1 MEDRKPLLPIAIAAV
16 ALVMLPVVFVGGAVV
31 MTVVSTMSMTGALQ
45 EMQCTRGR
53 TAGGSA
59 YVGDGSS
66 VMPVAGKW
74 KYTDRFGM
82 RYHPVEHVM
91 KKHNGMDMATIP
103 TGGEIR
109 AFRAGTIKTVVHGN
123 PGAGNFIEIDHGGGL
138 VSRYLHLASTKV
150 EVGEKVA
157 VGQSIGVEGQTGAV
171 TGAHLHFEIHRDGTA
186 VDPAPI
192 LKKAG
197 LTVPRENAISTAA
210 DTPTGST
217 GRDGKNSSAAD
228 AENALAADVSQQS
241 ADDGS
246 DDSKGSGNKVGG
258 GNLSVGPWGPQQV
271 AIAKEIIDAG
281 TQRGLDDWT
290 ITLAVMTAMAESSL
304 QNLNHGDAVRND
316 TVGVF
321 QEGPERGPLSQRMD
335 PAGAANIFWDYLQ
348 GVEGYRDLAP
358 TIAAHK
364 TQANA
369 DPWHYEPMWDDAVR
383 VVAKVKGN
391 PDLVARYTGS
401 GGSADCLGAAG
412 GTSVPA
418 MAAQGELPDPPGMSC
433 PPSDSPA
440 TRGLQ
445 PVAERGLRCTAAA
458 FPRISTMYG
467 IGERAI
473 SGDHPNGYAVDF
485 MIDNYRSQSGRALGW
500 KIAEWNRQN
509 AEDLGIQYIIF
520 DQKIWSVDRADE
532 GWRPMEDRGSDNQNH
547 LNHAHISYS

>member
-1 MEDRKPLLPIAIAAV
+1 MEGRKPLILIAIAV
-16 ALVMLPVVFVGGAVV
+16 VVLVVLPLVFIGGAVV
-31 MTVVSTMSMTGALQ
+31 MTVVSAMSMTGALQ
-45 EMQCTRGR
+45 EMQCTR
-53 TAGGSA
+53 AGPASGVVQ
-59 YVGDGSS
+59 VGDGSS
-66 VMPVAGKW
+66 VMPVAGRW

-91 KKHNGMDMATIP
+91 KKHSGMDMATIP
-103 TGGEIR
+103 AGGEIR
-109 AFRAGTIKTVVHGN
+109 AFRAGTVKTVVHGN
-123 PGAGNFIEIDHGGGL
+123 PGAGNFIEIAHGGGL

-150 EVGEKVA
+150 EVGEKVS
-157 VGQSIGVEGQTGAV
+157 VGRAIGVEGQTGAV
-171 TGAHLHFEIHRDGTA
+171 TGAHLHFEIHRGGTA
-186 VDPAPI
+186 VDPAPV

-197 LTVPRENAISTAA
+197 LTVPRKDAIATA
-210 DTPTGST
+210 
-217 GRDGKNSSAAD
+217 GKAGPEGKSASANVLAAD
-228 AENALAADVSQQS
+228 ASQQRS
-241 ADDGS
+241 DG
-246 DDSKGSGNKVGG
+246 GSGSKAGG

-271 AIAKEIIDAG
+271 AVAKEIIDAG

-348 GVEGYRDLAP
+348 KVDGYRDLAP

-364 TQANA
+364 AQANA
-369 DPWHYEPMWDDAVR
+369 DPWHYEPMWDDAVQ

-391 PDLVARYTGS
+391 PDLVARYGGS
-401 GGSADCLGAAG
+401 GGTADCQGAAG

-418 MAAQGELPDPPGMSC
+418 LAAQGELPDPPGMNC

-458 FPRISTMYG
+458 FPQITTMYG
-467 IGERAI
+467 VGERAI
-473 SGDHPNGYAVDF
+473 SSDHPNGYAVDY
-485 MIDNYRSQSGRALGW
+485 MIDNYRSQNGQALGW

-509 AEDLGIQYIIF
+509 AEELGIQYIIF
-520 DQKIWSVDRADE
+520 EQKIWNIDRADE
-532 GWRPMEDRGSDNQNH
+532 GWRPMEDRGSPVSNH
-547 LNHAHISYS
+547 RDHVHASHARIPGGFGPS